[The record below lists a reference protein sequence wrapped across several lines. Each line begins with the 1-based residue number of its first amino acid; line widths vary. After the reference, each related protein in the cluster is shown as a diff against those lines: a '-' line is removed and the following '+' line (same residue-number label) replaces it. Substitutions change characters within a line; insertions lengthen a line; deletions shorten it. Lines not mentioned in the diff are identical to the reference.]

1 MARRAGATAEVT
13 REQLLDAAE
22 AQFSLKGYASATN
35 QDIAAA
41 AGLTAGAIYHYYGS
55 KAELYAAVCE
65 RAIRQ
70 LSARFLSDVHG
81 SGSVEDAVAR
91 LLFSAVTHNRQRPYV
106 AGLLANLPLEA
117 RQAEVRDTALQ
128 ALTAVRDL
136 LGAVVD
142 AIRDDPRLRH
152 FDREA
157 LTDVFVAVTDGFAR
171 FAAESDTEREAR
183 MLTTFGQMLGIEP
196 HAAETVHSTRSV
208 SALTV

>member
-22 AQFSLKGYASATN
+22 AQFSLHGYASATN

-70 LSARFLSDVHG
+70 LGARFLSDVHG
-81 SGSVEDAVAR
+81 GASLEDAVAR
-91 LLFSAVTHNRQRPYV
+91 LLFSAVTHNRQRPHV

-117 RQAEVRDTALQ
+117 RQPEVRDTAMQ
-128 ALTAVRDL
+128 ALAAIRDL

-142 AIRDDPRLRH
+142 AVRDDPRLRH

-171 FAAESDTEREAR
+171 FAAGADTEREAR

-196 HAAETVHSTRSV
+196 HAPAEMLSTRTGAPLGV
-208 SALTV
+208 